1 MPRQREHPFSWS
13 CLKLFLDR
21 ENLPGL
27 SLGLGGVVK
36 GELLISS
43 RLSLVG
49 VRFPDLQNF
58 SPCPPSGQ
66 PRSMKSLLLQWRR
79 A

>member
-27 SLGLGGVVK
+27 SLGFECGVK
-36 GELLISS
+36 GGLLISS
-43 RLSLVG
+43 RLSLWLVCG
-49 VRFPDLQNF
+49 SQIYRIFLHAPLQ
-58 SPCPPSGQ
+58 G
-66 PRSMKSLLLQWRR
+66 SLEV
-79 A
+79 